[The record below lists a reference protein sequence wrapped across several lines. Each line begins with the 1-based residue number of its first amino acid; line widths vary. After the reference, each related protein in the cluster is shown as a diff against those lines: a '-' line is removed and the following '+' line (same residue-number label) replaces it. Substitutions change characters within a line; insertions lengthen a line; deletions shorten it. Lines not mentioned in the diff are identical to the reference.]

1 MTRRLILIAAT
12 MAALVTAAPAAAAT
26 PTLVGQW
33 RLNDGAGSVA
43 ADSSGYGDNGAVV
56 GPAGWFNGPD
66 GGGLKF
72 DGGAARIQV
81 PDEPQLDP
89 ANSVTVS
96 AWVERTGS
104 PGAYKYVVAK
114 GGHGCIA
121 ASYGLYSGP
130 NGGLQF
136 YVSRGTGTVYA
147 RSPDAGVSVW
157 DGQWH
162 LAVGTFDGVTIRLYV
177 DGVQIGQGTQ
187 YPGRIEYQLSDSNDL
202 FIGAYPTCSQDNFD
216 GAISDV
222 RIWNA
227 ALGASQVAQ
236 LNPPPPPAPP
246 SGPGTPATPSPEQ
259 PGTVP
264 PASSV
269 SPAPILRALKLGAST
284 FSLSAVKHKSV
295 ISYADSQPASVT
307 LTLSKLSPKARCP
320 RPPRNAHHKTP
331 AHCPRYVKL
340 GSFTHS
346 DHSGRN
352 TVRLP
357 ARFRVTPGSYLIDA
371 IPSFRG
377 TVGTTLKIAFIVTR

>member
-1 MTRRLILIAAT
+1 
-12 MAALVTAAPAAAAT
+12 MAALAIAAPTAAASAG
-26 PTLVGQW
+26 LVGQW
-33 RLNDGAGSVA
+33 QLNDGAGAVA
-43 ADSSGYGDNGAVV
+43 VDSSGYGDNGTVL

-89 ANSVTVS
+89 AKSITVS
-96 AWVERTGS
+96 AWIERTGS

-136 YVSRGTGTVYA
+136 YVSRGNGTVYA
-147 RSPDAGVSVW
+147 RSPDAGPSVW

-187 YPGRIEYQLSDSNDL
+187 YPGPIEYQLSDSNDL
-202 FIGAYPTCSQDNFD
+202 FIGAYPSCGQENFD

-236 LNPPPPPAPP
+236 LNQPSPPAPP
-246 SGPGTPATPSPEQ
+246 SGPGTPATPSPGQ
-259 PGTVP
+259 SVTVP

-269 SPAPILRALKLGAST
+269 SPAPVLRALKLGAST

-320 RPPRNAHHKTP
+320 RPARNSHHKT
-331 AHCPRYVKL
+331 V
-340 GSFTHS
+340 GT
-346 DHSGRN
+346 
-352 TVRLP
+352 LP
-357 ARFRVTPGSYLIDA
+357 ALRQARQLHTPRSFGPQHRAPPGSPPRHAWQLSD
-371 IPSFRG
+371 RG
-377 TVGTTLKIAFIVTR
+377 DP